1 MFSRNLNG
9 GSHVDC
15 EISTGWLPDWRV
27 DLMKPK
33 KETVALLSLGL
44 GLFAL
49 VYGLITKAML
59 SHRYTFKAPLTSM
72 ELSVLAIIGIGFVLL
87 IVGALLFISVRYTS
101 KNVVDIDSTRN
112 KGKVCPYCQT
122 RIIGDAKHC
131 PNCGQELGQ

>member
-1 MFSRNLNG
+1 
-9 GSHVDC
+9 
-15 EISTGWLPDWRV
+15 
-27 DLMKPK
+27 MKPK

-101 KNVVDIDSTRN
+101 KNVRHGT
-112 KGKVCPYCQT
+112 K
-122 RIIGDAKHC
+122 AKYVLIAKL
-131 PNCGQELGQ
+131 ES

>member
-1 MFSRNLNG
+1 MRDL
-9 GSHVDC
+9 
-15 EISTGWLPDWRV
+15 TGWLPDWRV

-72 ELSVLAIIGIGFVLL
+72 ELSVLAIIGVSAGRF
-87 IVGALLFISVRYTS
+87 
-101 KNVVDIDSTRN
+101 
-112 KGKVCPYCQT
+112 
-122 RIIGDAKHC
+122 
-131 PNCGQELGQ
+131 